1 MKLISRGDADTE
13 DDQKIFNTL
22 NFYPFL
28 VKIVVSKK
36 VALYYEIKNLFFLN
50 LLFWVQCD

>member
-13 DDQKIFNTL
+13 DDQKIFNPL